1 MDEHP
6 LRAFPGARASVSAC
20 GVRASR
26 ISSRLRRVLKA
37 RTTAL
42 RTLCSAVGSILALQV
57 AAFAGA
63 GSWPE
68 APPVRIEWQS
78 RTAVDAVI
86 ERFIVDDE
94 WIVDGT
100 RRHARLAER
109 VNNVAFMVW
118 FEQEQGI
125 DATRVTVAAINGFA
139 NAGPRYFR
147 SYQIHVGTRHLA
159 DIQGQHVIVPRGAL
173 IRRTS
178 VGPDEAV
185 LRNWTYIDGDPP
197 VPDWA
202 PPQADSDTA
211 WRTAFPMVDLGL
223 IPVDLGP
230 YVFFWKN
237 RGFED
242 SHGGWGIAPF
252 HGGPEDWLTCPQGR
266 RNREAEML
274 HEFQRPIWM
283 LDDDF
288 EPLVLEI
295 PYWMGRTEL
304 HQPPQFQ
311 YTVDDWCSYAAELKL
326 YQFHDLT
333 HLSRGTS
340 GAAALA
346 EWDAFAVDCLKA
358 VLQDF
363 KMAHSLTRI
372 VGLNPNGNPQLHPGA
387 TQDNPLLYPLWKK
400 LEITDGP
407 LSSGG
412 DRGLAHSLRLLRW
425 CRGHIPTEQLRPHE
439 EAMRRL
445 VRKLADEYGVT
456 SAPSN
461 PDWVA
466 LAGGPLSKPLRPPF
480 SQAFHQQL
488 VTYELLHFG
497 GLHDVGEASAGF
509 LTQAPPAYFELRRGE
524 PRDTVLDR
532 NHSADEDQTQP
543 FWSYAAYGNFTHD
556 VINGFPGAFH
566 FLAAMATR
574 GVNDGSQDLDST
586 PRHLWE
592 SELR

>member
-1 MDEHP
+1 M
-6 LRAFPGARASVSAC
+6 
-20 GVRASR
+20 
-26 ISSRLRRVLKA
+26 RL
-37 RTTAL
+37 
-42 RTLCSAVGSILALQV
+42 LCSAVGSILLFSS
-57 AAFAGA
+57 AAFGA
-63 GSWPE
+63 QGTWPE
-68 APPVRIEWQS
+68 APPVEIEWQS
-78 RTAVDAVI
+78 RSAFEPAV
-86 ERFIVDDE
+86 ERLIVNDE
-94 WIVDGT
+94 WIVDGE
-100 RRHARLAER
+100 RRHARLTER
-109 VNNVAFMVW
+109 INNVAFIAW
-118 FEQEQGI
+118 FEQQEGV

-139 NAGPRYFR
+139 YAGPRYFR
-147 SYQIHVGTRHLA
+147 TYKVHVGTRVLA
-159 DIQGQHVIVPRGAL
+159 DIEGQHVIVPRGAL

-185 LRNWTYIDGDPP
+185 LRNWTYLDGDPP

-202 PPQADSDTA
+202 PQGATLDTA

-223 IPVDLGP
+223 QPVDLGP

-252 HGGPEDWLTCPQGR
+252 HGGPDDWLTCPEGR

-274 HEFQRPIWM
+274 LEFQRPIWM

-288 EPLVLEI
+288 EPLVLEV

-304 HQPPQFQ
+304 HQPPEFQ
-311 YTVDDWCSYAAELKL
+311 YSVDGWCSYAAELKL
-326 YQFHDLT
+326 YQFPDLT

-346 EWDAFAVDCLKA
+346 RWDCFAVDCLKA

-363 KMAHSLTRI
+363 KMANSLTRV
-372 VGLNPNGNPQLHPGA
+372 VGLNPNGTPRLHPGA
-387 TQDNPLLYPLWKK
+387 TQDNPLLFPLWKK
-400 LEITDGP
+400 LEVADGP

-425 CRGHIPTEQLRPHE
+425 CRGHVPPERLRPHE
-439 EAMRRL
+439 EAMRRFA
-445 VRKLADEYGVT
+445 RKLADEYGVT

-466 LAGGPLSKPLRPPF
+466 LAGGGLTKPLRPPF
-480 SQAFHQQL
+480 TQAFHQQL
-488 VTYELLHFG
+488 VTYEFLEFG
-497 GLHDVGEASAGF
+497 GLQDLGEASADF

-524 PRDTVLDR
+524 PRDTVFDR
-532 NHSADEDQTQP
+532 NNSADEDQLTP
-543 FWSYAAYGNFTHD
+543 YWSYVAYGNFTHD
-556 VINGFPGAFH
+556 VLNGFPDAFH
-566 FLAAMATR
+566 FLAGMATR